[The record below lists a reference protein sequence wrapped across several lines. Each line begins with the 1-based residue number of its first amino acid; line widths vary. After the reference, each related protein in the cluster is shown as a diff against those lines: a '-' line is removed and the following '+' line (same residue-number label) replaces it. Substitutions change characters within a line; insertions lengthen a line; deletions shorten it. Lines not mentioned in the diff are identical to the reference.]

1 MKRLIP
7 LLPAMAL
14 LLAAALLLTACGQ
27 PKNPYAEIEQNPVA
41 TITLTDGSQM
51 RFELYPQQAP
61 NTVANFVKLANDGFY
76 DNQQIYR
83 VVSNVLIQSG
93 DPENDGTGDPG
104 YYIKG
109 EFSENKFKGNTLSHM
124 RGTISMARKR
134 DYDTGGSQFFIMEG
148 SYPEYDGFYAAFGR
162 IMDAQSLNVLDD
174 IGSRPVDGSYRPLEK
189 IVIQRIRV
197 ETFDVDYEPR
207 TLEKEE
213 IDNRKSKDK

>member
-7 LLPAMAL
+7 LLLAVTL
-14 LLAAALLLTACGQ
+14 LLAACGE

-93 DPENDGTGDPG
+93 DPNNDGTGDPG

-109 EFSENKFKGNTLSHM
+109 EFSENRFKGNTLSHM
-124 RGTISMARKR
+124 RGTISMARKS

-148 SYPEYDGFYAAFGR
+148 SYPEYDGYYAAFGR
-162 IMDAQSLNVLDD
+162 IMDEDSLGVLDD
-174 IGSRPVDGSYRPLEK
+174 IGSRPVDGNYVPLDK

-197 ETFDVDYEPR
+197 ETYDVDYEPQ
-207 TLEKEE
+207 TLNKKD
-213 IDNRKSKDK
+213 IDNRKSKKK

>member
-7 LLPAMAL
+7 LLLAIAL
-14 LLAAALLLTACGQ
+14 LLAACGE
-27 PKNPYAEIEQNPVA
+27 PKNPYAEIVQNPVA

-61 NTVANFVKLANDGFY
+61 NTVANFVNLANGGFY

-93 DPENDGTGDPG
+93 DPNNDGTGDPG

-109 EFSENKFKGNTLSHM
+109 EFSENRFNGNTLSHM
-124 RGTISMARKR
+124 RGTISMARKS

-148 SYPEYDGFYAAFGR
+148 SYPEYDGYYAAFGR
-162 IMDAQSLNVLDD
+162 IMDEDSLGVLDD
-174 IGSRPVDGSYRPLEK
+174 IGSRPVDGNYVPLDK

-197 ETFDVDYEPR
+197 ETYDVDYEPQ
-207 TLEKEE
+207 TLNKKD
-213 IDNRKSKDK
+213 IDNRKSKKK

>member
-7 LLPAMAL
+7 LLLAVTL
-14 LLAAALLLTACGQ
+14 LLAACGE
-27 PKNPYAEIEQNPVA
+27 PKNPYAEIEQNPIA

-93 DPENDGTGDPG
+93 DPNNDGTGDPG
-104 YYIKG
+104 YYIRG
-109 EFSENKFKGNTLSHM
+109 EFSENRFKGNTLSHM
-124 RGTISMARKR
+124 RGTISMARKS

-162 IMDAQSLNVLDD
+162 IMDEESLNVLDD
-174 IGSRPVDGSYRPLEK
+174 IGSRPVDGSYVPLDK

-197 ETFDVDYEPR
+197 ETYDVDYEPQ
-207 TLEKEE
+207 TLNKKD
-213 IDNRKSKDK
+213 IDDKKSKK

>member
-1 MKRLIP
+1 
-7 LLPAMAL
+7 MAL
-14 LLAAALLLTACGQ
+14 LLTGCGQ
-27 PKNPYAEIEQNPVA
+27 PKNPYAEIEKNPVA
-41 TITLTDGSQM
+41 TLTLTDGSQM

-61 NTVANFVKLANDGFY
+61 NTVANFVALANKGFY

-104 YYIKG
+104 YYIRG

-162 IMDAQSLNVLDD
+162 VMDAQSLDVLDD

-197 ETFDVDYEPR
+197 ETFDVDYEPQ
-207 TLEKEE
+207 TLDKET
-213 IDNRKSKDK
+213 IDNRDPRKQ

>member
-1 MKRLIP
+1 MKRLI
-7 LLPAMAL
+7 LL
-14 LLAAALLLTACGQ
+14 LLAIALLLTACGE

-148 SYPEYDGFYAAFGR
+148 SYPEYDGYYAAFGR

-197 ETFDVDYEPR
+197 ETFGVDYEPR

-213 IDNRKSKDK
+213 IDNRNSKNK

>member
-7 LLPAMAL
+7 LLLAIAL
-14 LLAAALLLTACGQ
+14 LLAACGE
-27 PKNPYAEIEQNPVA
+27 PKNPYAEIVQNPVA

-61 NTVANFVKLANDGFY
+61 NTVANFVNLANGGFY

-93 DPENDGTGDPG
+93 DPNNDGTGDPG

-124 RGTISMARKR
+124 RGTISMARKS

-148 SYPEYDGFYAAFGR
+148 SYPEYDGYYAAFGR
-162 IMDAQSLNVLDD
+162 IMDEDSLGVLDD
-174 IGSRPVDGSYRPLEK
+174 IGSRPVDGNYVPLDK

-197 ETFDVDYEPR
+197 ETYDVDYEPQ
-207 TLEKEE
+207 TLNKKD
-213 IDNRKSKDK
+213 IDNRKSKKK

>member
-7 LLPAMAL
+7 LL
-14 LLAAALLLTACGQ
+14 LAIALLLTACGE

-61 NTVANFVKLANDGFY
+61 NTVANFVKLANGGFY

-93 DPENDGTGDPG
+93 DPNNDGTGDPG

-109 EFSENKFKGNTLSHM
+109 EFSENRFKGNTLSHM
-124 RGTISMARKR
+124 RGTISMARKS

-162 IMDAQSLNVLDD
+162 IMDEESLNVLDD
-174 IGSRPVDGSYRPLEK
+174 IGSRPVDGSYVPLDK

-197 ETFDVDYEPR
+197 ETYDVEYEPQ
-207 TLEKEE
+207 TLNKKD
-213 IDNRKSKDK
+213 IDNRKSKRK